1 LVVELER
8 RGIPAGSFTAGF
20 RVTKEKPRRLSMK
33 ALICS
38 VVVMLGL
45 LSTVQAHVASVYAGY
60 PA

>member
-1 LVVELER
+1 
-8 RGIPAGSFTAGF
+8 
-20 RVTKEKPRRLSMK
+20 MK